1 MHMRTVVVALD
12 AGERTPVRTSQF
24 WWLLRVQFSFT
35 AHGRACDKFAIIANS
50 LMNVRLPKQQSMRF
64 DLRAGGGTVL
74 CTWALAWHRTLYH
87 DQRRRW
93 RRFAAC
99 SHENVRE
106 ASRLSGRRCVCVI
119 ALLHARV
126 RDWICNQYTAPPN
139 RAERSAVVKSAA
151 CVLERRECACEII
164 SGQNQTMPSLNATGL
179 HSFITCCLCG
189 TVEQWRR
196 CLLSSNELKN
206 ISSRDD
212 CAELALVCVCV
223 CALLVSAAT

>member
-1 MHMRTVVVALD
+1 MHMGIGLAPHVVSRSETTMA
-12 AGERTPVRTSQF
+12 AFCS
-24 WWLLRVQFSFT
+24 VQP
-35 AHGRACDKFAIIANS
+35 RKC
-50 LMNVRLPKQQSMRF
+50 
-64 DLRAGGGTVL
+64 AGGLPSIWTQMRV
-74 CTWALAWHRTLYH
+74 
-87 DQRRRW
+87 
-93 RRFAAC
+93 
-99 SHENVRE
+99 
-106 ASRLSGRRCVCVI
+106 CVCVI

-139 RAERSAVVKSAA
+139 RAERSVVVKSAA